1 MKIRVFIITMI
12 LAVLLCG
19 VYGCSGKG
27 KSDISGNWK
36 GDIRITVTN
45 LETKKFGTATKP
57 IELQIAQT
65 DKTVSGK
72 FKLGD
77 LSSPIDSGIIDD
89 KTISIKVGVFK
100 IDAKVNGNLLEG
112 TMFGKDKS
120 NGGKG
125 PILEIKGIFKA
136 KKMI

>member
-1 MKIRVFIITMI
+1 MKIKVFIITMI

-19 VYGCSGKG
+19 VCGCSGKG
-27 KSDISGNWK
+27 KTDISGNWK
-36 GDIRITVTN
+36 GDVKISVKN
-45 LETKKFGTATKP
+45 LETKKFGMATKP
-57 IELQIAQT
+57 IELQLAQT
-65 DKTVSGK
+65 DKTISGK
-72 FKLGD
+72 FKLAD
-77 LSSPIDSGIIDD
+77 LSSPIDSGIIVD

-100 IDAKVNGNLLEG
+100 IDAKVNGNYLEG

-125 PILEIKGIFKA
+125 PVLEVKGTFKA

>member
-1 MKIRVFIITMI
+1 MI

-36 GDIRITVTN
+36 GDVRITVTN
-45 LETKKFGTATKP
+45 LETKKFGMATKP
-57 IELQIAQT
+57 FDLQIAQI
-65 DKTVSGK
+65 DKTISGK
-72 FKLGD
+72 VMLGD
-77 LSSPIDSGIIDD
+77 LSSPIDSGIIVD
-89 KTISIKVGVFK
+89 KTISIKFSVFK
-100 IDAKVNGNLLEG
+100 IDAKVNGNYLEG
-112 TMFGKDKS
+112 TMFGQDKS

-125 PILEIKGIFKA
+125 PVLEVKGIFKA